1 MENSI
6 QVTFKQKC
14 QK

>member
-14 QK
+14 